1 MLHEPGETQASDNK
15 AWEPELAA
23 EKQPSLKCF
32 STPPPRNPLPTPQL
46 HKYALSVFKRLSAQI
61 SQCVKSAPVRVCMCV
76 SFYSVYQRLRV
87 DVENVCIHVSAFS
100 LAGSCHWKR
109 LNSKLS

>member
-1 MLHEPGETQASDNK
+1 MFFNHPCPPQK
-15 AWEPELAA
+15 P
-23 EKQPSLKCF
+23 PSH
-32 STPPPRNPLPTPQL
+32 PQL
-46 HKYALSVFKRLSAQI
+46 HKYALSVFKRISAQI

-87 DVENVCIHVSAFS
+87 DVENVCIHVSAIS

-109 LNSKLS
+109 LNSKLSQTKGNERQENGTALAGLILDSV